1 MTESRMLFRLELVE
15 LVNVVAT
22 ISMPAKN
29 SVPTNRNGNPASG
42 ISAILPKSC
51 TDQNHPSE
59 KIAALIEG
67 IHDHPTAGAY
77 NTLGV
82 LYGQNDRSSC
92 AILAFRAALKLES
105 QNWEAHYNLALA
117 LLKTGDRTG
126 AKKELQAA
134 IQQKP
139 DSVSS
144 HFGLGTLLQSDNR
157 LDEAAEEF
165 KTALNIDP
173 QFVAASLKLS
183 QVLTGEG
190 KLTAAIVCLEDAL
203 KQSPPADQEEAL
215 QASLGLAYAENGDPN
230 KGLETLKS
238 LVAKQPNSAD
248 AHFSLGLLY
257 GK

>member
-1 MTESRMLFRLELVE
+1 MTESRMLFRLELVA
-15 LVNVVAT
+15 LVTVVAT
-22 ISMPAKN
+22 ISMPAQN
-29 SVPTNRNGNPASG
+29 SVPTPRNGKPASG

-117 LLKTGDRTG
+117 LLKTGDRSG
-126 AKKELQAA
+126 AKKELQTA

-144 HFGLGTLLQSDNR
+144 HFALGSLFESDNK

-165 KTALNIDP
+165 KAALKIDP
-173 QFVAASLKLS
+173 HFVPASLKLS
-183 QVLTGEG
+183 QVLTSEG
-190 KLTAAIVCLEDAL
+190 KPAAAIACLEDAL
-203 KQSPPADQEEAL
+203 KQSLAADQEEVL
-215 QASLGLAYAENGDPN
+215 QASLGVAYAESGDPK
-230 KGLETLKS
+230 KGLETLTS

-248 AHFSLGLLY
+248 AHVS
-257 GK
+257 